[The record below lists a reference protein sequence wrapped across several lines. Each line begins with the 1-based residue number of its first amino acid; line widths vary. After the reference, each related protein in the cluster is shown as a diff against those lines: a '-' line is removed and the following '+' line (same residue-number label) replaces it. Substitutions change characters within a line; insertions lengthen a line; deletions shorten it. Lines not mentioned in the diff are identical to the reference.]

1 MNVSLYEISADF
13 LKALDGLEVDEETG
27 EIMNF
32 DAVEAL
38 DAQFEDKAESVA
50 CYIKNLSAFAADLK
64 AEEENLST
72 RRKTVE
78 RRVDSVKKYLSSCLA
93 TVGKDKVETA
103 KARISFRKSIQV
115 QIDDEA
121 ALPANYV
128 TTTVTTKPDK
138 TAIKKA
144 IQAGEDVGGIMAD
157 KKTTTQAAE
166 QAALD
171 PPAAV
176 RNDIPLLTEK
186 DIECRVQSVSRAKTG
201 RVGAVL
207 LLYKDARVDMRILDQ
222 VFGPGN
228 WQRTHEVIN
237 GNLFC
242 NIDIWDAEKRA
253 WVRKQDV
260 GVESNTE
267 KEKGQ
272 ASDAFK
278 RAGFNVG
285 IGRELYTGPFIYV
298 ELADNEFYSEG
309 QNGRKEVLKC
319 YSNTRFTVAHVAYND
334 RREICELVIADR
346 NGNVRFDMNKRVQGP
361 PQTAQGGQGTTTQGN
376 AQGQGK
382 QAPRGRQG
390 APAGTPAPQTE
401 NGAVCPICGKPITK
415 AEQDYS
421 VRKYGREACRTCQ
434 KAL

>member
-1 MNVSLYEISADF
+1 MATEKKQADQTQ
-13 LKALDGLEVDEETG
+13 E
-27 EIMNF
+27 
-32 DAVEAL
+32 
-38 DAQFEDKAESVA
+38 
-50 CYIKNLSAFAADLK
+50 
-64 AEEENLST
+64 
-72 RRKTVE
+72 
-78 RRVDSVKKYLSSCLA
+78 
-93 TVGKDKVETA
+93 
-103 KARISFRKSIQV
+103 
-115 QIDDEA
+115 
-121 ALPANYV
+121 PA
-128 TTTVTTKPDK
+128 P
-138 TAIKKA
+138 AP
-144 IQAGEDVGGIMAD
+144 
-157 KKTTTQAAE
+157 QAAA
-166 QAALD
+166 QAA
-171 PPAAV
+171 
-176 RNDIPLLTEK
+176 IPLLSAN
-186 DIECRVQSVSRAKTG
+186 DIECRVQSVSRARNG

-242 NIDIWDAEKRA
+242 NIDIWDPEKRA

-309 QNGRKEVLKC
+309 QQNGRKEVLKC
-319 YSNTRFTVAHVAYND
+319 YSNTRFNVTHVAYND
-334 RREICELVIADR
+334 RREISELVIVDR
-346 NGNVRFDMNKRVQGP
+346 AGVVRFDMNKRVEGP
-361 PQTAQGGQGTTTQGN
+361 PQTGQGGRGASAQGNTQGQPN
-376 AQGQGK
+376 

-390 APAGTPAPQTE
+390 APTGSPAPTPE

>member
-1 MNVSLYEISADF
+1 M
-13 LKALDGLEVDEETG
+13 
-27 EIMNF
+27 
-32 DAVEAL
+32 
-38 DAQFEDKAESVA
+38 AE
-50 CYIKNLSAFAADLK
+50 K
-64 AEEENLST
+64 
-72 RRKTVE
+72 
-78 RRVDSVKKYLSSCLA
+78 
-93 TVGKDKVETA
+93 
-103 KARISFRKSIQV
+103 
-115 QIDDEA
+115 
-121 ALPANYV
+121 
-128 TTTVTTKPDK
+128 K
-138 TAIKKA
+138 TA
-144 IQAGEDVGGIMAD
+144 G
-157 KKTTTQAAE
+157 QAAE
-166 QAALD
+166 PTPAPNTVQDQPAAVQA
-171 PPAAV
+171 PAAV

-186 DIECRVQSVSRAKTG
+186 DIECRVQSVSRAKSG
-201 RVGAVL
+201 KVGAVL

-242 NIDIWDAEKRA
+242 NIDIWDPEKRA

-309 QNGRKEVLKC
+309 QQNGRKEVLKC
-319 YSNTRFTVAHVAYND
+319 YPNTRFKVTHVAYND
-334 RREICELVIADR
+334 RREISELVIADR
-346 NGNVRFDMNKRVQGP
+346 NGVVRFDMSRKVQGP
-361 PQTAQGGQGTTTQGN
+361 PQTAQNGQGATTQGN
-376 AQGQGK
+376 TQARPTQAARGQ
-382 QAPRGRQG
+382 QS
-390 APAGTPAPQTE
+390 APAATPAPQEE

-421 VRKYGREACRTCQ
+421 LRKYGREACRTCQ

>member
-1 MNVSLYEISADF
+1 
-13 LKALDGLEVDEETG
+13 
-27 EIMNF
+27 
-32 DAVEAL
+32 
-38 DAQFEDKAESVA
+38 
-50 CYIKNLSAFAADLK
+50 
-64 AEEENLST
+64 
-72 RRKTVE
+72 
-78 RRVDSVKKYLSSCLA
+78 
-93 TVGKDKVETA
+93 
-103 KARISFRKSIQV
+103 
-115 QIDDEA
+115 
-121 ALPANYV
+121 
-128 TTTVTTKPDK
+128 
-138 TAIKKA
+138 
-144 IQAGEDVGGIMAD
+144 MAD

-298 ELADNEFYSEG
+298 
-309 QNGRKEVLKC
+309 
-319 YSNTRFTVAHVAYND
+319 
-334 RREICELVIADR
+334 
-346 NGNVRFDMNKRVQGP
+346 
-361 PQTAQGGQGTTTQGN
+361 
-376 AQGQGK
+376 
-382 QAPRGRQG
+382 
-390 APAGTPAPQTE
+390 
-401 NGAVCPICGKPITK
+401 
-415 AEQDYS
+415 
-421 VRKYGREACRTCQ
+421 
-434 KAL
+434 